1 MVRFVPIVMMNIND
15 CKFWVQTKHF
25 FDAELRPVT
34 LINDGG
40 GGMIVDDV
48 LEKAVRDIFSDS
60 AVTENSAT
68 VSQLEATPLVPP
80 WLGDDTNEHSHQS
93 EWGQNWNHNNHQEN
107 HPFYP
112 YQHFSP
118 TIADPNQPHPH
129 SLHHQVGEVSTTTN
143 SDPHNNDGH
152 SSEAHSRKKLGQSSS
167 QNCLKVYKA
176 KKKKAIVFM

>member
-1 MVRFVPIVMMNIND
+1 M
-15 CKFWVQTKHF
+15 
-25 FDAELRPVT
+25 T

-60 AVTENSAT
+60 AAVTENSAT
-68 VSQLEATPLVPP
+68 VPRLEATPLVPP

-93 EWGQNWNHNNHQEN
+93 EWGPNWNHNNHQEN

-129 SLHHQVGEVSTTTN
+129 PLHHQVGEVSTTTK
-143 SDPHNNDGH
+143 SDPHNNDAH
-152 SSEAHSRKKLGQSSS
+152 SSEVHSSKRKFGQSS
-167 QNCLKVYKA
+167 QNCMKVHKA